1 MAAETT
7 EEVAGAGAVGEAAQG
22 AQAQTAAQLLQS
34 LAQSQADMKRAF
46 DAVTVNLT
54 ENLSKVQSLSEDIA
68 KKQDTNVDEAL
79 SNASGVLGSNQVSI
93 SHLVTCNAAL
103 LAQTAVSRA
112 QTHFDNLQT
121 IVSLNIA
128 GAAFNQNLAQGFV
141 AFNGHHQCGITTN
154 AK

>member
-7 EEVAGAGAVGEAAQG
+7 EEVAGAGAVGEASQG
-22 AQAQTAAQLLQS
+22 AQAQTAAQLLQA
-34 LAQSQADMKRAF
+34 LAQSQSDMKLAF
-46 DAVTVNLT
+46 DAVTRSLT
-54 ENLSKVQSLSEDIA
+54 ENLSKVQSLSEDFA

-79 SNASGVLGSNQVSI
+79 AGASGVLGSNQVTVSNLI
-93 SHLVTCNAAL
+93 NTHAAL
-103 LAQTAVSRA
+103 LAQVAASRG
-112 QTHFDNLQT
+112 QTHFDNLQA

-141 AFNGHHQCGITTN
+141 AFNGHHQCGITAN

>member
-1 MAAETT
+1 MPVTT
-7 EEVAGAGAVGEAAQG
+7 EEEGAG
-22 AQAQTAAQLLQS
+22 AQAQTAAQLLQA
-34 LAQSQADMKRAF
+34 LAQSQSDMKRTF
-46 DAVTVNLT
+46 DAVTSSLT
-54 ENLSKVQSLSEDIA
+54 ENLSKVQSLSEDIS

-79 SNASGVLGSNQVSI
+79 SNASGVLGSNQISI

-103 LAQTAVSRA
+103 LAQQAASRS
-112 QTHFDNLQT
+112 QTHFDNLQA
-121 IVSLNIA
+121 IISLNIA